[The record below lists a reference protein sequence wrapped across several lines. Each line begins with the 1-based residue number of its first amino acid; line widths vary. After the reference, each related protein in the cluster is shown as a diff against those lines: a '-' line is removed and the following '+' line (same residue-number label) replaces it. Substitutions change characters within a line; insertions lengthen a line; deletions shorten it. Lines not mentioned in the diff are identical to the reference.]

1 MNCCFSSKH
10 REQVSVP
17 AGATFEYH
25 CELFL
30 KTPGPFNGVIQI
42 VLDDN
47 GPRLVTVRVTGTV
60 KGEIPDAPP
69 QE

>member
-1 MNCCFSSKH
+1 M
-10 REQVSVP
+10 P

-25 CELFL
+25 CELSL
-30 KTPGPFNGVIQI
+30 KKPGKFDCEMDIH
-42 VLDDN
+42 LEDN
-47 GPRLVTVRVTGTV
+47 GIRTVHVRVTGTV